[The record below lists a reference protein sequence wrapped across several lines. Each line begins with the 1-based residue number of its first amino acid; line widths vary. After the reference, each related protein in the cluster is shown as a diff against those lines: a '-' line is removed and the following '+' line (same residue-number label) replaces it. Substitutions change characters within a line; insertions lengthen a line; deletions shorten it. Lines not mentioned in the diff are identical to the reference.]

1 MIQPYSF
8 NGVLLNTDDGFF
20 RSDLRGAF
28 SADKDL
34 ILNDLLT
41 DGQAWGRSKVKERKL
56 VLNIIAGGYDLARIT
71 ILNAML
77 RGNALKPLVIDTDI
91 GRLMGY
97 AEVVNFAWSDST
109 TLRIS
114 AQLTMP
120 DPYWYAFTPKSVQLG
135 AQYSSGVV
143 LGAGKGVVFGPR
155 KNLLNPAVGSVTANG
170 VTCTVAADG
179 MVTLDGTA
187 TATMYVVVSPDL
199 SSHSSMPAAS
209 YPNALYNLL
218 SGKSYAISNNVIS
231 GALSGGTTSFNL
243 RGSGSVIQSVAL
255 TTANTQNI
263 TISAGAIAT
272 FSYIYIPSGT
282 VLSAYTFRL
291 QLEQGSTATEW
302 VPWSDEGPGAV
313 FGSAA
318 GASGTITN
326 TGNADAYPVITIV
339 GTCSGISVTNLTT
352 GEAITVNAALGEDDT
367 LVIDCRPATCGVYLN
382 GVASIGLKTSPGWI
396 HCPPGDNQFSFAR
409 NSLQNKK
416 HCTVQLN
423 ERWI

>member
-8 NGVLLNTDDGFF
+8 NGVLLNPDDHFF

-28 SADKDL
+28 SANKDL
-34 ILNDLLT
+34 TLVDLLT
-41 DGQAWGRSKVKERKL
+41 DGQVWGRSKVKERTL

-71 ILNAML
+71 TLNAMI
-77 RGNALKPLVIDTDI
+77 RGNGLKPLVIDTDI
-91 GRLMGY
+91 GRLVGY
-97 AEVVNFAWSDST
+97 AEVVNFAWSDET
-109 TLRIS
+109 ALRIS
-114 AQLTMP
+114 CQLTMP
-120 DPYWYAFTPKSVQLG
+120 DPYWYALIPKSVQLG

-143 LGAGKGVVFGPR
+143 FGTGQGVTFGSR
-155 KNLLNPAVGSVTANG
+155 KNLLNPAAGSVTFNG

-179 MVTLDGTA
+179 TITLDGTA
-187 TATMYVVVSPDL
+187 TANIYAVLAPSLAAYSVYPG
-199 SSHSSMPAAS
+199 AS
-209 YPNALYNLL
+209 YSNPLCHMQTGKPYTL
-218 SGKSYAISNNVIS
+218 SNTVIS
-231 GALSGGTTSFNL
+231 GGISAPASFNL
-243 RGSGSVIQSVAL
+243 HSPDAIILAINLTASKAQS
-255 TTANTQNI
+255 
-263 TISAGAIAT
+263 TISFTGKDAT
-272 FSYIYIPSGT
+272 FGYAFISSGT

-302 VPWSDEGPGAV
+302 APWSDEGPGAV
-313 FGSAA
+313 FGSAT
-318 GASGTITN
+318 GASGTLTN

-339 GTCSGISVTNLTT
+339 GTCSGISVANLAT
-352 GEAITVNAALGEDDT
+352 GKTIAVSAVLGEDDT

-382 GVASIGLKTSPGWI
+382 GVANIGLKTSPGWI